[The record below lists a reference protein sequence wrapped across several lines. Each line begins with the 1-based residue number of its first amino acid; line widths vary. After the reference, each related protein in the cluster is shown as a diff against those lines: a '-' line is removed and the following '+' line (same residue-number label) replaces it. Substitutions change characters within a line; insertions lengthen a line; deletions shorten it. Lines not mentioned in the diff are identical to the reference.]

1 MADTPV
7 VPAGVNPQAWQR
19 LKPHVR
25 YLLERIARKPRP
37 AMQSLPFD
45 LARQAYAAGSGVL
58 ESDAPHLPRVQELR
72 IPRRDASTM
81 PARLYAPQ
89 AQSAGILPVL
99 LYYHGGG
106 FVVGSVDTHD
116 TTCRA
121 LSQQSGCAVISVDYR
136 LAPEH
141 PFPAAFNDAWDAVSW
156 LWQQAATLGLDA
168 HRIAVGGDSA
178 GGTLAAA
185 CAIQAAKEGLLA
197 YAQSS
202 FAACAIQAAKAQIP
216 IKLQLLFYPGMQ
228 AAASTPSRQ
237 LYANGFLLSEA
248 QLQWMFANAVRSPR
262 DYTDWRFSPVLAD
275 DIAGIAPLWLGLA
288 ECDPIVDDSL
298 LWADKLRCAGVPVQ
312 LELYHGVIH
321 EFIKMGRAIPEAHQA
336 LHDAAMALRQALQ
349 P

>member
-1 MADTPV
+1 MADTVDTADTV
-7 VPAGVNPQAWQR
+7 VAPAGVHPQAWQR

-25 YLLERIARKPRP
+25 YLLGRIARKPRP

-58 ESDAPHLPRVQELR
+58 ERDAPQLPRVQQLS
-72 IPRRDASTM
+72 IPRRDASSM

-89 AQSAGILPVL
+89 AQTEGVLPVL
-99 LYYHGGG
+99 VYYHGGG
-106 FVVGSVDTHD
+106 FVVGSIDTHD

-121 LSQQSGCAVISVDYR
+121 LCQQSGCALISVDYR

-141 PFPAAFNDAWDAVSW
+141 PFPAAFNDAWDAVHW

-168 HRIAVGGDSA
+168 RRMAVGGDSA

-185 CAIQAAKEGLLA
+185 CAIQAAH
-197 YAQSS
+197 AQM
-202 FAACAIQAAKAQIP
+202 P
-216 IKLQLLFYPGMQ
+216 LKLQLLFYPGMQ

-237 LYANGFLLSEA
+237 LYANGFLLNEA
-248 QLQWMFANAVRSPR
+248 QLQWMFANAVRSAQ
-262 DYTDWRFSPVLAD
+262 DYTDWRFSPVMAD
-275 DIAGIAPLWLGLA
+275 DITGIAPLWMGLA

-321 EFIKMGRAIPEAHQA
+321 EFIKMGRAVPEAQQA
-336 LHDAAMALRQALQ
+336 LHDAATALRQALM

>member
-1 MADTPV
+1 MADTPI

-72 IPRRDASTM
+72 IPRRDASSM
-81 PARLYAPQ
+81 SARLYAPQ

-185 CAIQAAKEGLLA
+185 CAIQAA
-197 YAQSS
+197 Q
-202 FAACAIQAAKAQIP
+202 AQIP

-248 QLQWMFANAVRSPR
+248 QLQWMFANAVRSPQ
-262 DYTDWRFSPVLAD
+262 DNTDWRFSPVLAD
-275 DIAGIAPLWLGLA
+275 DITGIAPLWLGLA

>member
-185 CAIQAAKEGLLA
+185 G
-197 YAQSS
+197 
-202 FAACAIQAAKAQIP
+202 AIQAAKAQIP

-228 AAASTPSRQ
+228 AADCTPSRQ